1 MAVRTSFGYQE
12 VEKEVRKVNARNKN
26 SSALKLMLK
35 IGKNKSILRCTID
48 VEETK
53 SEIKDR
59 ISLKQFLNYAR

>member
-12 VEKEVRKVNARNKN
+12 AEKEVRKVNARNKN

-35 IGKNKSILRCTID
+35 IGKNKSIFRTVD
-48 VEETK
+48 VEQTK

-59 ISLKQFLNYAR
+59 ISLKQFLKCAR

>member
-12 VEKEVRKVNARNKN
+12 AEKEVRKVNARNKN
-26 SSALKLMLK
+26 SSPLKLMLK
-35 IGKNKSILRCTID
+35 IGKNKSILRCTVD

>member
-12 VEKEVRKVNARNKN
+12 AEKEVRKVNARNKN

-35 IGKNKSILRCTID
+35 IRKNKSILRCTVD
-48 VEETK
+48 VEGTK

-59 ISLKQFLNYAR
+59 VSLKQFFNCAR